1 MTISCSHVTSRTC
14 FRMIGYRY
22 ANYIVMIY
30 LVSKGLYVANVV
42 TQLFVMNTFL
52 GSTFSSYGLDAV
64 SSMVRGDDWMA
75 SKRFPRVT
83 ACDFNVRRTQH

>member
-1 MTISCSHVTSRTC
+1 
-14 FRMIGYRY
+14 MIGYRY

-30 LVSKGLYVANVV
+30 LVSKSLYVANVV

-52 GSTFSSYGLDAV
+52 GSTFSSYGFDAV
-64 SSMVRGDDWMA
+64 NSMVRGDDWMA

-83 ACDFNVRRTQH
+83 TCDLNVRCILH